1 MSNWK
6 PISENPKE
14 NGRYL
19 VTVQGEE
26 DKYVTT
32 AEFEFCEVRNGQ
44 INVNKAG
51 AFCPCH
57 FFTPPFPAC
66 FHRTLSSGRSQRR
79 A

>member
-26 DKYVTT
+26 SKHVTT
-32 AEFEFCEVRNGQ
+32 ATFEIEGNRVFWEIQDTDCDTTQGKITAWGYLPE
-44 INVNKAG
+44 
-51 AFCPCH
+51 
-57 FFTPPFPAC
+57 PF
-66 FHRTLSSGRSQRR
+66 
-79 A
+79 

>member
-32 AEFEFCEVRNGQ
+32 AEFEFCEVK
-44 INVNKAG
+44 NKAFWDIQDTLCDCTSG
-51 AFCPCH
+51 KITAWDYLPE
-57 FFTPPFPAC
+57 PF
-66 FHRTLSSGRSQRR
+66 
-79 A
+79 